1 MISQIPLRW
10 RIAAVALL
18 LTMGLLSAVVWLAQ
32 DQLLK
37 SERQD
42 RIATLCLE
50 VRRMALNVRTESP
63 IPTLTQSMVSRLKIS
78 SSNEVLI
85 HWENYAKGKVWQTE
99 AWPTTI
105 EKDQL
110 LWKQVPV
117 TPVDEVMTTKG
128 PVTAVAC
135 ERADFE
141 IESGVR
147 EGNWMA
153 ARAQTAEGYG
163 FVAVDMK
170 AISDAT
176 YLYITKPLLSLVVPV
191 SIVLSLLMAWLL
203 SAFTM
208 RPVDR
213 LARSLVGIAPEKRNK
228 RLSLEGY
235 SSEFKTLVASYN
247 AMLDRLEKNYEQAA
261 RFSSDAAHELKTPLT
276 VLQGRIESALN
287 DPKLEVCDQ
296 LLLGLQT
303 EVSHLSNITSRL
315 LLLSKVD
322 AGQLVL
328 DRVNIDWTSFV
339 QAHIADLEL
348 IKDSN
353 DLRVSVESNLCVQGD
368 EVLLHQLF
376 SNLISNVA
384 RYGLAHGWVEVVA
397 KVHEGG
403 VVTIISNQCLP
414 ISDDSRARFFDR
426 FYRDTEL
433 VKLDQNGSGLGLS
446 LAKEIAE
453 AHGGSLE
460 LLPSAEDVVSL
471 KVWLPNC

>member
-10 RIAAVALL
+10 RIATVALL

-37 SERQD
+37 TERQD
-42 RIATLCLE
+42 RITALCLD

-63 IPTLTQSMVSRLKIS
+63 VNSMAQSVASRLRITS
-78 SSNEVLI
+78 TNDLLI
-85 HWENYAKGKVWQTE
+85 YWENYTKGKVWRSDN
-99 AWPTTI
+99 WPI
-105 EKDQL
+105 EINKEGL
-110 LWKQVPV
+110 LWKEVPV
-117 TPVDEVMTTKG
+117 TPVDEVMTAKG
-128 PVTAVAC
+128 SVTSVVC
-135 ERADFE
+135 ERADFV
-141 IESGVR
+141 ITSDIPDR
-147 EGNWMA
+147 NWMA

-163 FVAVDMK
+163 FIAVDMK

-176 YLYITKPLLSLVVPV
+176 YLYVTRPLLSLVVPV

-235 SSEFKTLVASYN
+235 YSEFKTLVASYN
-247 AMLDRLEKNYEQAA
+247 AMLDRLEKSYEQAA

-339 QAHIADLEL
+339 QAHIGDLEL
-348 IKDSN
+348 IKGSN

-384 RYGLAHGWVEVVA
+384 RYGLAHGWTEVVA

-403 VVTIISNQCLP
+403 VVTTISNQCLP
-414 ISDDSRARFFDR
+414 ISADSRARFFDR
-426 FYRDTEL
+426 FYRDNEL